1 MSFVQ
6 KIRNRIGIKGA
17 KTLYLYSILIGILS
31 GLGAYVFHYGLH
43 HAEYLIQT
51 IIMGWNKSHPAGE
64 PPLGITD
71 SIFHRE
77 YLLIFPA
84 IGGLLTGL
92 ITFLFCKDAKG
103 TGTDAMVHA
112 FHYNE
117 GKISGKVPFFKS
129 ITTIITLASGGS
141 AGKEGPTAQIGGGIG
156 SAIGALLGV
165 GARARRTLLLAGT
178 AGGLGAIFR
187 APFGGALTAVEVI
200 YKEDIESDSLV
211 PCIISSVTAYLV
223 FTGIVGS
230 GSVFHVGKVG
240 LDRYEDLIYYFGLG
254 ILCYV
259 VGFLF
264 VRFFNYIEE
273 FFAKMVIHPILKPGL
288 GGLIVGAFVYTIPE
302 LTGTGFGLL
311 QDVIHGKPLYG
322 LQSNVSMAAMFLLIA
337 LLKIV
342 TTAFTIGSGGSG
354 GVFGPSLFIG
364 GMLGGFVGCVARI
377 ISPESNFEIAPF
389 LLVGMGAFFAGVAK
403 APIAGMVMV
412 CDMIGSYALLPP
424 LMIVSV
430 ITGVLSNRFSIYKN
444 QVENRFHSPSHHWD
458 MNQDIMERLK
468 IGDYSE
474 IFRTKAIV
482 KQSLRLKDLDKLAT
496 KIQASDF
503 IVLDENKKYAG
514 TVSLRKVRL
523 TEEEDE
529 ALLDNLLAIED
540 LADMTPSVSPEDSMS
555 QAMRVIVE
563 YDLDKIAIVDKDDSV
578 LGYMRYIDLINAYH
592 EEIKQHSRSSKSKKG
607 QLS

>member
-1 MSFVQ
+1 MAFVEE
-6 KIRNRIGIKGA
+6 IRAKIGIRGS
-17 KTLYLYSILIGILS
+17 KTLYLYAIIIGILS
-31 GLGAYVFHYGLH
+31 GLGAYAFHYGLS
-43 HAEYLIQT
+43 HAEYYIQT
-51 IIMGWNKSHPAGE
+51 ILMGWDKSHPAGE
-64 PPLGITD
+64 PSLGEPLGV
-71 SIFHRE
+71 FHRE
-77 YLLIFPA
+77 YLLILPA

-92 ITFLFCKDAKG
+92 ITYLFCREAKG
-103 TGTDAMVHA
+103 TGTDAMIHA

-156 SAIGALLGV
+156 SAIGGLLGV

-211 PCIISSVTAYLV
+211 PCIISSVSAYLV
-223 FTGIVGS
+223 FTGIAGS
-230 GSVFHVGKVG
+230 GSVFQVGDVG
-240 LDRYEDLIYYFGLG
+240 LKSYEDLVYYFGLG

-259 VGFLF
+259 VGFFF
-264 VRFFNYIEE
+264 VRFFNFIEE
-273 FFAKMVIHPILKPGL
+273 FFKKMQIHPILKPGI

-322 LQSNVSMAAMFLLIA
+322 LESNVSMAALFLLIA

-364 GMLGGFVGCVARI
+364 GMLGGFVACVARI
-377 ISPESNFEIAPF
+377 ISPESNFDIAPF

-444 QVENRFHSPSHHWD
+444 QVENRFQSPSHHWD

-468 IGDYSE
+468 IGDSFQEY
-474 IFRTKAIV
+474 RKKAIV
-482 KQSLRLKDLDKLAT
+482 KQSLRMKDLDKIAV

-503 IVLDENKKYAG
+503 IVQDENKKYAG
-514 TVSLRKVRL
+514 TVSLRKVKL
-523 TEEEDE
+523 SEDDYDVV
-529 ALLDNLLAIED
+529 LDNLVAIED
-540 LADMTPSVSPEDSMS
+540 LSEMTPSVTPNDSMS
-555 QAMRVIVE
+555 KALKIIVE
-563 YDLDKIAIVDKDDSV
+563 NDLDKIAIVDEEQNI
-578 LGYMRYIDLINAYH
+578 LGYLRYIDLIKSYY
-592 EEIKQHSRSSKSKKG
+592 EELKNHSRVIKSSKSDK
-607 QLS
+607 